1 MDIREESPSFLE
13 EYARVSIAFEV
24 NRTLDLSVGNDG
36 LAGFAL
42 VERSLSPTFVKDYDA
57 IPGNHPTDWAR
68 QFDIANW
75 GLLSARLDG
84 EHVGGAAV
92 AVKTPGLFM
101 LENRSDLAVVWDIRV
116 SPDLRGR
123 GVGAAL
129 FDSAEKWAETQGC
142 RQLKV
147 ETQNINVGAC
157 RFYASQGCSLGAIHR
172 FAYPELPDEV
182 QLLWYKT
189 VGESA

>member
-24 NRTLDLSVGNDG
+24 NRTLDLSVRDDG
-36 LAGFAL
+36 LAGFSL
-42 VERSLSPTFVKDYDA
+42 VERALSPTFVKDYDA
-57 IPGNHPTDWAR
+57 IAGSHPTDWAR
-68 QFDIANW
+68 QFDLTNW

-92 AVKTPGLFM
+92 AVRTPGLFM
-101 LENRSDLAVVWDIRV
+101 LEGRNDLAVVWDIRV
-116 SPDLRGR
+116 SPRVRGR
-123 GVGAAL
+123 GIGAAL
-129 FDSAEKWAETQGC
+129 FAAAENWAKAHDC

-147 ETQNINVGAC
+147 ETQNINVPAS

-182 QLLWYKT
+182 QLLWYKDL
-189 VGESA
+189 GDHA